1 MTSAPPTEARR
12 TDGPAHPAEQPAGL
26 AGPGSAWSG
35 LRALA
40 GHLRPQGG
48 RMLAGVA
55 LGLLGSVLGLAQPL
69 AAKHVMDIIGHGQ
82 PTAGPVVVLS
92 TLVVAGGLL
101 AGLGH
106 YVLDRS
112 AESVVCAVRRR
123 LTHLLPRLRVPVIEH
138 TEPGDLIARVTSDTV
153 LLRRTAP
160 QAVSAAVTGTLIT
173 VATVVM
179 MGLLDAVLLGVTL
192 TVIAFVG
199 CVVIVVT
206 PHIGRATRHTQEAVG
221 RMGAGLERT
230 LGALRTVKAAGA
242 EQRETAALHRAAE
255 HARRTGVRA
264 AAWEAVSATLSAVV
278 LQVCFLVVLGVGGA
292 RVTSGS
298 IGVSTLVAFLL
309 YLFALTPRIG
319 QLVEGVGQLQI
330 GSAAAVRIREAETL
344 EAEEAEGGEAETGGA
359 EGGESGIGGAEGVQ
373 GRGDEAA
380 AAPERPPGS
389 HERHPDRHPATVTF
403 QQVHF
408 AYRPGLPAVHRHV
421 SFAVPAGGVTAIVGP
436 SGAGKTTVFA
446 LIERFYEPDA
456 GRVLLDGRDIRRWPL
471 AELRAA
477 IGYVEQDPT
486 VLAGTLRDNL
496 TLGAADATD
505 EQIAHVLRVARLDT
519 VTGRLPH
526 GLDTQVGHR
535 GSRLS
540 GGERQRVAIARAL
553 LRRPRLLL
561 LDEATSQLD
570 AANEAALRETVT
582 DTARRTTVLVVAHRL
597 STVTTADRILVMEA
611 GRVRARGTHA
621 ELMAHD
627 SLYAELASTQLI
639 AFRRRH
645 GPSVPVPEC

>member
-26 AGPGSAWSG
+26 TGPDSAWSG

-40 GHLRPQGG
+40 AHLRPQRG

-82 PTAGPVVVLS
+82 PAVGPVVVLS

-112 AESVVCAVRRR
+112 AESVVCTVRRR

-199 CVVIVVT
+199 LVVLVVT

-242 EQRETAALHRAAE
+242 EQHETAALHRAAE

-330 GSAAAVRIREAETL
+330 GAAAAVRIREAETMEV
-344 EAEEAEGGEAETGGA
+344 EALGGGEA
-359 EGGESGIGGAEGVQ
+359 GIGGAGFEGAEGAQ

-380 AAPERPPGS
+380 AALEWPPGS
-389 HERHPDRHPATVTF
+389 HEGHRHPATVAF

-421 SFAVPAGGVTAIVGP
+421 SFTVPAGGVTAIVGP

-505 EQIAHVLRVARLDT
+505 EQIAHVLRLARLDT

-639 AFRRRH
+639 AVHRRR
-645 GPSVPVPEC
+645 GPSAPVPEG

>member
-1 MTSAPPTEARR
+1 MTSAPPTEACR

-40 GHLRPQGG
+40 GHLRPQRG

-82 PTAGPVVVLS
+82 PAVGPVVVLS

-112 AESVVCAVRRR
+112 AESVVCTVRRR

-199 CVVIVVT
+199 LVVIVVT

-242 EQRETAALHRAAE
+242 EQHETAALHRAAE

-330 GSAAAVRIREAETL
+330 GAAAAVRIREAETM
-344 EAEEAEGGEAETGGA
+344 EVEEAEGGEAEGGA
-359 EGGESGIGGAEGVQ
+359 AGIGGAGIEGAEGAQ
-373 GRGDEAA
+373 GGGDETAV
-380 AAPERPPGS
+380 APERPPGT
-389 HERHPDRHPATVTF
+389 HEGHRHPATVAF

-505 EQIAHVLRVARLDT
+505 EQIAHILRLARLDT
-519 VTGRLPH
+519 VTDRLPH

-597 STVTTADRILVMEA
+597 STVTSADRILVMEA

-639 AFRRRH
+639 AVHRRR
-645 GPSVPVPEC
+645 GPSAPVPEG